1 MLIEVCVDR
10 VQSAVNAVS
19 GGADRIELCQDLA
32 IGGTTPSEGLVI
44 QTMRA
49 IDKPIVVMIRTR
61 GGDFCYDEYEFEVMM
76 EDIQRMR
83 ELQVA
88 GIVTGMLSADGGVDK
103 KRMQQV
109 MEAAKGMEVVF
120 HRAFDM
126 TKNLSEALDDLSSLG
141 ITRVLTSGGMNLAT
155 EGIDNLK
162 KLVQK
167 QSPVTIMAGS
177 GISAENVKLFEAI
190 GIREIHLSGKTQI
203 PSKMLYRNPSVQMG
217 KSDARDEYI
226 IEETQTQKIRAVRK
240 IFE

>member
-1 MLIEVCVDR
+1 MLIEACVDR
-10 VQSAVNAVS
+10 VQSAIHAVA

-61 GGDFCYDEYEFEVMM
+61 GGDFCYDEYEFAVMM
-76 EDIQRMR
+76 EDIRRMR

-88 GIVTGMLSADGGVDK
+88 GIVTGMLSTDGRVDK
-103 KRMQQV
+103 KRMRQV
-109 MEAAKGMEVVF
+109 IEAAQGMEVTF

-126 TKNLSEALDDLSSLG
+126 TKNLGEALDDLSSLG
-141 ITRVLTSGGMNLAT
+141 ITRVLTSGGMNLAMD
-155 EGIDNLK
+155 GIDNLK

-167 QSPVTIMAGS
+167 QSPVTIMVGS
-177 GISAENVKLFEAI
+177 GISAENAKLFEEI

-203 PSKMLYRNPSVQMG
+203 SSKMQYRNPSIQMG
-217 KSDARDEYI
+217 KSDLSSEYI
-226 IEETQTQKIRAVRK
+226 IEETDAQKIRAVRK